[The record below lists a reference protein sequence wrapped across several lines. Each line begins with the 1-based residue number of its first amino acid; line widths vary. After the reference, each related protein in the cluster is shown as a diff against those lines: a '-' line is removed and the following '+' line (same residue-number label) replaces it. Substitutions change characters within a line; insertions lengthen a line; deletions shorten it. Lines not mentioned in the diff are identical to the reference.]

1 MPSRDPAHFL
11 PSFVWHASPDGR
23 IEYVNPWTC
32 SYLGQTAEA
41 LLGMHWKAFVHPDD
55 MASVIDSWRPM
66 LEGATLED
74 VDVRIRRADG
84 LFRWHTLHLLAARD
98 NGEIV
103 QVVGVGIDIHHCKHA
118 WEMYEASER
127 RLKAAFEAARLGAW
141 EWNMETGVVR
151 MTSQLAH
158 IYDFVAGTDTATPDE
173 LWRRVPPD
181 CQPKFHGELSKALSE
196 RQPFQVD
203 YPIVVTDGS
212 MRWLRMRGESEHA
225 EGGALRRV
233 YGVTFDITAQRE
245 RDERLSTSERRY
257 RALVEATTALVW
269 SADANGNNIVSE
281 SQWERFT
288 GRTPESHAGSGW
300 LDSVHHDDREE
311 ARRQWIQSVRMQTPH
326 DFTFRMRRHDG
337 VYRMVRAHA
346 APLYDDNRRLQ
357 EWFGTTTDVTEQ
369 YEAKAA
375 IEERNLR
382 LSAAMSAA
390 SMTIFSLDLATW
402 SISWEGG
409 PGSHTP
415 RQGTTFSYEG
425 ALNYVHIDDRAGLDA
440 FLKQLANGQETDFP
454 FEFRLLLDGR
464 ERWMHG
470 SALLHRSARG
480 DPLQIVGSLIEI
492 TDRKR
497 MELMLRETDRRKDE
511 FLAMLAHELR
521 NPLAPLRTAIALMQ
535 KTALAEPKVQEL
547 AGLMQR
553 QVQHMTRIVDD
564 LLEVSRITQGHIT
577 LKQEPIFVGS
587 AVYGAVEAVADMV
600 ESRAQRLEVSVPA
613 GMMWIYGDATR
624 LSQIFVNILNNAS
637 KYTPEGGHIT
647 VGVQAEDDR
656 VTITIHDN
664 GTGISADLLPDIF
677 ELFSQG
683 ERTLDRSN
691 GGLGIGLS
699 LVKKLVEMHD
709 GTISIESPGPGM
721 GTTVTVRLPRLH
733 QHERHPIHPPLA
745 TTPTIAT
752 PTQVAALRILI
763 VDDNRDAAD
772 SLAMV
777 CESETH
783 TTRVAYTSHDAVS
796 LAHDFLPNVALL
808 DIGLPD
814 IDGYELAKRLRPKG
828 AKIPVLVAVTGY
840 GQAEDRLRAQVA
852 GFDYH
857 FVKPVDIDDL
867 LGLLST
873 LRQQD

>member
-23 IEYVNPWTC
+23 IKYVNPWTC
-32 SYLGQTAEA
+32 SYLGQTAET

-84 LFRWHTLHLLAARD
+84 LYRWHTLHLLAARD

-127 RLKAAFEAARLGAW
+127 RLQAAFEAARLGAW

-151 MTSQLAH
+151 MTSQLAQ
-158 IYDFVAGTDTATPDE
+158 IYDFAEGTDTATPDE

-181 CQPKFHGELSKALSE
+181 YQSKFHAELSKALNE
-196 RQPFQVD
+196 QQPFQVD
-203 YPIVVTDGS
+203 YPILVTDGS

-225 EGGALRRV
+225 EDGRLRRV
-233 YGVTFDITAQRE
+233 YGVTFDISAQRE

-300 LDSVHHDDREE
+300 LEAVHPDDREE
-311 ARRQWIQSVRMQTPH
+311 ARRQWIQSVRLQTPH

-382 LSAAMSAA
+382 LSVAMSAA
-390 SMTIFSLDLATW
+390 NMTIFSLELANW
-402 SISWEGG
+402 SISWERG
-409 PGSHTP
+409 PGSQNP
-415 RQGTTFSYEG
+415 RQGSTFAYEA
-425 ALNYVHIDDRAGLDA
+425 ALNYVHIDDRAGLDT
-440 FLKQLANGQETDFP
+440 FLKQLASGQETDFP

-470 SALLHRSARG
+470 SALLHRTARG
-480 DPLQIVGSLIEI
+480 DPLRIVGSLIEI

-647 VGVQAEDDR
+647 VAVQAEDDR
-656 VTITIHDN
+656 VTITIQDN

-745 TTPTIAT
+745 TAPTIAT
-752 PTQVAALRILI
+752 PTQVAGLRILI

-777 CESETH
+777 CESEAH
-783 TTRVAYTSHDAVS
+783 TTRVAYTSHDAIS

-828 AKIPVLVAVTGY
+828 AKIPILVAVTGY

-873 LRQQD
+873 LQQQD

>member
-1 MPSRDPAHFL
+1 
-11 PSFVWHASPDGR
+11 
-23 IEYVNPWTC
+23 
-32 SYLGQTAEA
+32 
-41 LLGMHWKAFVHPDD
+41 
-55 MASVIDSWRPM
+55 
-66 LEGATLED
+66 
-74 VDVRIRRADG
+74 
-84 LFRWHTLHLLAARD
+84 
-98 NGEIV
+98 
-103 QVVGVGIDIHHCKHA
+103 
-118 WEMYEASER
+118 
-127 RLKAAFEAARLGAW
+127 
-141 EWNMETGVVR
+141 
-151 MTSQLAH
+151 
-158 IYDFVAGTDTATPDE
+158 
-173 LWRRVPPD
+173 
-181 CQPKFHGELSKALSE
+181 
-196 RQPFQVD
+196 
-203 YPIVVTDGS
+203 
-212 MRWLRMRGESEHA
+212 
-225 EGGALRRV
+225 
-233 YGVTFDITAQRE
+233 
-245 RDERLSTSERRY
+245 
-257 RALVEATTALVW
+257 
-269 SADANGNNIVSE
+269 
-281 SQWERFT
+281 
-288 GRTPESHAGSGW
+288 
-300 LDSVHHDDREE
+300 
-311 ARRQWIQSVRMQTPH
+311 
-326 DFTFRMRRHDG
+326 
-337 VYRMVRAHA
+337 
-346 APLYDDNRRLQ
+346 
-357 EWFGTTTDVTEQ
+357 
-369 YEAKAA
+369 
-375 IEERNLR
+375 
-382 LSAAMSAA
+382 
-390 SMTIFSLDLATW
+390 
-402 SISWEGG
+402 
-409 PGSHTP
+409 
-415 RQGTTFSYEG
+415 
-425 ALNYVHIDDRAGLDA
+425 
-440 FLKQLANGQETDFP
+440 
-454 FEFRLLLDGR
+454 
-464 ERWMHG
+464 
-470 SALLHRSARG
+470 
-480 DPLQIVGSLIEI
+480 
-492 TDRKR
+492 
-497 MELMLRETDRRKDE
+497 
-511 FLAMLAHELR
+511 
-521 NPLAPLRTAIALMQ
+521 MQ

-647 VGVQAEDDR
+647 VAVQAEDDR
-656 VTITIHDN
+656 VTITIQDN

-745 TTPTIAT
+745 TAPTIAT
-752 PTQVAALRILI
+752 PTQVAGLRILI

-777 CESETH
+777 CESEAH
-783 TTRVAYTSHDAVS
+783 TTRVAYTSHDAIS

-828 AKIPVLVAVTGY
+828 AKIPILVAVTGY

-873 LRQQD
+873 LQQQD